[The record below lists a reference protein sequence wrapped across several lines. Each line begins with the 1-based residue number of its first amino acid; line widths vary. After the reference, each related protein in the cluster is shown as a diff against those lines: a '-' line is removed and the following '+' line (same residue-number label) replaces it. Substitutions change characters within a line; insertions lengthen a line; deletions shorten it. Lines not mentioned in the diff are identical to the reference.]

1 MPQGG
6 SQLHKITVLLLT
18 TLTALMLVACGSG
31 PPHYICSWDAE
42 RYIKRE
48 LVAFPATYD
57 KHELDTTGVGLE
69 IGKVTGNKEDGWVV
83 ESVILFGVENAY
95 GVKQNYAFH
104 YRASVDEDD
113 NCGPITYLEFEPY
126 QR

>member
-1 MPQGG
+1 MPRIACCVLISLIGV
-6 SQLHKITVLLLT
+6 VLL
-18 TLTALMLVACGSG
+18 ACGGG
-31 PPHYICSWDAE
+31 PPHYICKWDAE

-57 KHELDTTGVGLE
+57 EHELDTTGVGLDL
-69 IGKVTGNKEDGWVV
+69 GKVTGNKEDGWVV

-126 QR
+126 YR

>member
-1 MPQGG
+1 M
-6 SQLHKITVLLLT
+6 HKITVLLLA
-18 TLTALMLVACGSG
+18 TLTALMLVACSAG
-31 PPHYICSWDAE
+31 PPHYICKWDAE

-57 KHELDTTGVGLE
+57 EHELDTTGVGLE
-69 IGKVTGNKEDGWVV
+69 IGKVTSNKEDGWVV
-83 ESVILFGVENAY
+83 ESVILFGVENTY

-113 NCGPITYLEFEPY
+113 NCGPIEYLEFEPY
-126 QR
+126 YY